1 MSGLGKAVPLLGQA
15 PLIGD
20 LFKVPAPLVSTQKP
34 PVMPVPDDAALK
46 ASQRRQAALQ
56 RRKGGRASTI
66 LTALGD
72 ETLG

>member
-46 ASQRRQAALQ
+46 ASQRRRPFLPDHKPGA
-56 RRKGGRASTI
+56 G
-66 LTALGD
+66 
-72 ETLG
+72 